1 MRNPLTQMKAGALEG
16 VSSVQSGVAARAA
29 RLSDPRSITL
39 LSMLVAALA
48 APLINTGV
56 AAAAAATATQGGCTS
71 GAAQSLF
78 KFVEDAAR
86 LMIGFG
92 AVGSLLMLAVG
103 AGFIMFSAGN
113 EGRARKG
120 MTIVKNVVVALAIFG
135 GGIFIKF
142 VVLNFV
148 GAATTFDTPTCAG
161 AADTAQP

>member
-16 VSSVQSGVAARAA
+16 VTSVQSGVAARAA
-29 RLSDPRSITL
+29 RLSDPRSVTL
-39 LSMLVAALA
+39 LSMLVAAIA

-56 AAAAAATATQGGCTS
+56 AAAAAANSGGCES
-71 GAAQSLF
+71 GAAQKLF
-78 KFVEDAAR
+78 SFVEDAAR

-142 VVLNFV
+142 IVLNFV

-161 AADTAQP
+161 ANETAQP